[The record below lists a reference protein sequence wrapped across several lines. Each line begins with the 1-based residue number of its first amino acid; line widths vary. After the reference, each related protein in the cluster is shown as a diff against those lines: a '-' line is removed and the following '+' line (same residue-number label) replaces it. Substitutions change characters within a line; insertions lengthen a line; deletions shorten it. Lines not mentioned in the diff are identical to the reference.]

1 MTKRFHACTDC
12 KLNSIEYDILLKK
25 YLASKGGE
33 GDR

>member
-12 KLNSIEYDILLKK
+12 KLNNIEADTLLKAWLMK
-25 YLASKGGE
+25 KGGE